1 MDTLLTNTTA
11 DLIIKEQTFSKY
23 LIDSFIDYLD
33 DAQTTTIEGYIVCL
47 NQFFNYL
54 KDNGITAPTEQDIK
68 DYKEYLKKYISKK
81 TNKPLTQATKQQ
93 YLRAVKQ
100 LFTWL
105 DSQNLY
111 KNIAYNIRN
120 FKLKRDVNN
129 KTSKDAF
136 SEEDIKIIL
145 DSIDRDTLT
154 GKRDYAIILLALT
167 GGLRINEISNI
178 DRQDMELISGKC
190 KLKILGKG
198 HTDKDNYIKVIPA
211 VYNAIMDYL
220 DMRGNVKPTDAL
232 FTSTSNRALNKRITK
247 QSISQIIKNRFRQAG
262 YDSQRLTAHSLR
274 HTSITLL
281 LNAGADIYT
290 AQMHARHQ
298 DPKTTEIYAHK
309 NTKDTAHTEQ
319 DIYNQVFNIAN
330 NVSSLKDNINE
341 LTQEQQ
347 LQVLNF
353 INNLKICIA

>member
-1 MDTLLTNTTA
+1 MDTLTTNTTA

-33 DAQTTTIEGYIVCL
+33 DVQETTTKGYIICL
-47 NQFFNYL
+47 NQFFKYL
-54 KDNGITAPTEQDIK
+54 KTYNITAPGEEDIK
-68 DYKEYLKKYISKK
+68 RYKEYLNEYINPKN
-81 TNKPLTQATKQQ
+81 NKPLTQGTKQQ

-105 DSQNLY
+105 DNEGLY
-111 KNIAYNIRN
+111 KNIAYSIRN
-120 FKLKRDVNN
+120 YKLKRDVNN

-145 DSIDRDTLT
+145 DSIDRETAT

-178 DRQDMELISGKC
+178 DIQDMELIKNEC
-190 KLKILGKG
+190 RLYILGKG
-198 HTDKDNYIKVIPA
+198 HTSKDNYIKVIPA
-211 VYNAIMDYL
+211 VHQAIKDYL
-220 DMRGNVKPTDAL
+220 QTRDNVKPTDAL

-330 NVSSLKDNINE
+330 SVNVLKDNINE

-347 LQVLNF
+347 LQVLSY
-353 INNLKICIA
+353 INNLKVCIA